1 MLPVSG
7 IGIMNKFGVTNPRDP
22 NAYKC
27 FFCCHVKI
35 GTILYGLFC
44 VMMNIFFLGMVILL
58 SIHPDIL
65 VPRGESWVGQGPEF
79 DGIHMEDAEQKLQ
92 MPSSIK
98 RENMCMAYAVALLC
112 FLTTVA
118 LLYGV
123 IRTRPGYIVPFL
135 CQHVFLFCLFCLML
149 VSYFTY
155 MPHFD
160 IKLWITHNGLSH
172 LPGMDHVMTI
182 DSDYLMFFVVTMLI
196 LALCIL
202 AYLIGM
208 IWACYKYVQQSAVVR
223 TLTREYRVDPD
234 TEMLL
239 PPRYEDAIKPENSVQ
254 PPPPPYTQ

>member
-1 MLPVSG
+1 
-7 IGIMNKFGVTNPRDP
+7 MNKLGVMNVRDP

-27 FFCCHVKI
+27 CLCCHVKV

-44 VMMNIFFLGMVILL
+44 LMWDIFGLGLVVLL

-65 VPRGESWVGQGPEF
+65 VPGGDKWVGRGPEY
-79 DGIHMEDAEQKLQ
+79 DGVHIEDLERKLEL
-92 MPSSIK
+92 PSISPTCTIT

-112 FLTTVA
+112 FLTTMA

-123 IRTRPGYIVPFL
+123 IRTRPGYMVPFL
-135 CQHVFLFCLFCLML
+135 CQHVFFFCLSCLTL

-160 IKLWITHNGLSH
+160 VKWWIRNNCLSNV
-172 LPGMDHVMTI
+172 PGVEYLMTI
-182 DSDYLMFFVVTMLI
+182 DSDYLMFFMVTMLI
-196 LALCIL
+196 LTLCSL

-208 IWACYKYVQQSAVVR
+208 VWACYKYVQQLAVAR
-223 TLTREYRVDPD
+223 TMTREYRVDPD
-234 TEMLL
+234 SEMLL

>member
-1 MLPVSG
+1 
-7 IGIMNKFGVTNPRDP
+7 MNKFGVTNPRDP

-27 FFCCHVKI
+27 CFCCHVKI

-44 VMMNIFFLGMVILL
+44 LMMDIFFLGVVVLL

-65 VPRGESWVGQGPEF
+65 VPGTDNWVGRGPQY
-79 DGIHMEDAEQKLQ
+79 DGIHIDELDQKLQ
-92 MPSSIK
+92 LPSIHESRSIN
-98 RENMCMAYAVALLC
+98 RENVCMAYAVALLSI
-112 FLTTVA
+112 LTTVA

-123 IRTRPGYIVPFL
+123 IRTRPGYMVPFL
-135 CQHVFLFCLFCLML
+135 CQHVFLFCLSCLTL

-160 IKLWITHNGLSH
+160 IKWWIQQNHLSH
-172 LPGMDHVMTI
+172 LPGMDYLMTV
-182 DSDYLMFFVVTMLI
+182 DGDYLMFFVVTMLI
-196 LALCIL
+196 LALCAL

-208 IWACYKYVQQSAVVR
+208 IWACYKYVQHSAVAR
-223 TLTREYRVDPD
+223 TMTREYRVDPD

>member
-1 MLPVSG
+1 
-7 IGIMNKFGVTNPRDP
+7 MNKLGVVNPRDP

-44 VMMNIFFLGMVILL
+44 LMMDIFFLGVVVLM

-65 VPRGESWVGQGPEF
+65 VPGGNTWVVRGPQY
-79 DGIHMEDAEQKLQ
+79 DGIHMADEEQKLERV
-92 MPSSIK
+92 PDERFIS
-98 RENMCMAYAVALLC
+98 RENVCMAYAVALMC
-112 FLTTVA
+112 ILTSVA

-123 IRTRPGYIVPFL
+123 IRTRPGYMVPFL
-135 CQHVFLFCLFCLML
+135 CQHVFLFCMSCLTL

-160 IKLWITHNGLSH
+160 VKMWLTRNGLSN
-172 LPGMDHVMTI
+172 LPGMDYVMNI
-182 DSDYLMFFVVTMLI
+182 DSEYLMFFVVTMLI
-196 LALCIL
+196 LALCFL

-208 IWACYKYVQQSAVVR
+208 IWACYKYVQQSAMAR

-254 PPPPPYTQ
+254 PPPPPPYTQ